1 MTTKKEYAVGD
12 DVWIYG
18 IGLKNKLTKGKVI
31 KIVDLKDAGWALGP
45 HYVIE
50 IPTHIDPLLEL
61 RTWESMSQDDKGPVG
76 AFRDIG
82 GMLATIKKVKSTGF
96 SYDDEYDEDEGPTA
110 EEIHAALEKSQQDI
124 THAPLNLKTEKP
136 KRRYFKK
143 KK

>member
-1 MTTKKEYAVGD
+1 MTTKKEYAIGD

-31 KIVDLKDAGWALGP
+31 KIVDLSDQGWTVGP
-45 HYVIE
+45 HYIIE

-61 RTWESMSQDDKGPVG
+61 RTWENMSQDDKGPVG
-76 AFRDIG
+76 AFREIG
-82 GMLATIKKVKSTGF
+82 SIVSTIKKVKTTGF
-96 SYDDEYDEDEGPTA
+96 TYDDEYDEDDIDA
-110 EEIHAALEKSQQDI
+110 EQIHAALEKSQMDM
-124 THAPLNLKTEKP
+124 THTPLNIKTEKP